1 MPVQVLI
8 VLLEDF
14 LLVVRRQLL
23 QQLRTQHST
32 HENVVCDVVLSLKI
46 ILITILK
53 NLHSSG
59 ILFISL
65 ILFCVLNIGYILYL
79 YYIGYI
85 LYCQEI
91 FKKYFSSLR
100 KNLSALLGADRDF
113 NYFCFGN
120 GYYKANA
127 FQKSSS
133 FTI

>member
-32 HENVVCDVVLSLKI
+32 HENVVCDVGVLSLKI

-59 ILFISL
+59 IFIYL
-65 ILFCVLNIGYILYL
+65 LNFYFVLKNIGYILYL

-91 FKKYFSSLR
+91 FKNIFH
-100 KNLSALLGADRDF
+100 
-113 NYFCFGN
+113 
-120 GYYKANA
+120 
-127 FQKSSS
+127 
-133 FTI
+133 